1 MTAEQIVQA
10 FASKHSSEFRLIS
23 LTEHI
28 KNVRSDLKYF
38 NDAEKAAK
46 RSITKV
52 LAYNM
57 SDDTKTA
64 IAELR
69 KELANCKWY
78 TIKGKSAR
86 IRLCDKVMIVSGK
99 TKCNGLYITT

>member
-1 MTAEQIVQA
+1 MTAEQIVQS
-10 FASKHSSEFRLIS
+10 FVSKHSDSFKLIG
-23 LTEHI
+23 LTEHSQ
-28 KNVRSDLKYF
+28 NVRSDLKYF

-46 RSITKV
+46 RSIAKV

-57 SDDTKTA
+57 SDETKTA

-69 KELANCKWY
+69 KDLAGCKWY